1 MRDFFICADKFL
13 INSKQSISTYQSAL
27 NCILAMKKIIRYV
40 KDFFVEVDKR
50 ILLLSAFF
58 IAVFIFIN
66 YHFKLNGFVGKLP
79 EAYQYSCWY
88 FVFLIAFCFAY
99 LLLAVFKRQNVFRN
113 KQFLFLFLI
122 APAIFSWKMVA
133 DNNFHFTND
142 RTGNAYWNDVV
153 YWPIKLIVVS
163 ILLYLLWKLT
173 KEKQPFYGVA
183 TKDFSVKPYLIML
196 LIMLPLIGAAS
207 TQHDFLSMYPKYQHV
222 SFFKTNQQSPWHK
235 LLYELSYGSDFLTIE
250 LFFRGFLILAFAKWF
265 GKDVILPMACFYCT
279 IHFGKPLGECI
290 SSFFGGMILGI
301 VIYHTRTI
309 FGGLMVHLGIAW
321 MMELGG
327 YLGNLHFH

>member
-1 MRDFFICADKFL
+1 ME
-13 INSKQSISTYQSAL
+13 
-27 NCILAMKKIIRYV
+27 KIIRYI
-40 KDFFVEVDKR
+40 KDFFVEVDKL
-50 ILLLSAFF
+50 ILLLSTIF
-58 IAVFIFIN
+58 IAVLIFIN
-66 YHFKLNGFVGKLP
+66 YHFKLNSFIGRLP
-79 EAYQYSCWY
+79 DAYQYICWY
-88 FVFLIAFCFAY
+88 FVFLIAFSFAY
-99 LLLAVFKRQNVFRN
+99 LLMLVSKNQNVFRN

-133 DNNFHFTND
+133 DVNFHFTDNK
-142 RTGNAYWNDVV
+142 TGNVYWNDVV
-153 YWPIKLIVVS
+153 YWPIKLVVVG

-183 TKDFSVKPYLIML
+183 AKGFSVKPYLIML
-196 LIMLPLIGAAS
+196 LIMLPLIAAAS
-207 TQHDFLSMYPKYQHV
+207 TQHDFLAMYPKYQHV
-222 SFFKTNQQSPWHK
+222 SFFRSQRQLGWYK
-235 LLYELSYGSDFLTIE
+235 LLYELSYGSDFFTIE
-250 LFFRGFLILAFAKWF
+250 VFFRGFLILAFAKWF

-327 YLGNLHFH
+327 YLGNLHFN

>member
-1 MRDFFICADKFL
+1 
-13 INSKQSISTYQSAL
+13 
-27 NCILAMKKIIRYV
+27 MKKIIGYV

-50 ILLLSAFF
+50 VLLLSALFV
-58 IAVFIFIN
+58 AVFIFVN
-66 YHFKLNGFVGKLP
+66 YHFKLNNFIGSLP
-79 EAYQYSCWY
+79 DTYQYFCWY
-88 FVFLIAFCFAY
+88 FVFLIAFSFAY
-99 LLLAVFKRQNVFRN
+99 FLLSMFRKQNVFRN

-133 DNNFHFTND
+133 DYNFHFTDN
-142 RTGNAYWNDVV
+142 RLGNAYWNDVV
-153 YWPIKLIVVS
+153 YWPIKLLVVS
-163 ILLYLLWKLT
+163 TLLYLLWKLT
-173 KEKQPFYGVA
+173 KEKQAFYGIA
-183 TKDFSVKPYLIML
+183 TKDFSVKPYLVML
-196 LIMLPLIGAAS
+196 LIMVPLIAAAS
-207 TQHDFLSMYPKYQHV
+207 TQHDFLFMYPKYQHV
-222 SFFKTNQQSPWHK
+222 SFFKTARQTGWHK
-235 LLYELSYGSDFLTIE
+235 LLYELSYGSDFFTIE

-301 VIYHTRTI
+301 VIYHTKTI

-327 YLGNLHFH
+327 YVGQLHFH